1 MSDVMEKVTVFLKI
15 NDYKLE
21 KNGIFNNGILS
32 LNDDDENQTEI
43 IYDWNK
49 DNLIRDNEDIT
60 IKFNFKENQVSYLL
74 KKMNSKLQQKIDIIE
89 FQKDKNKLR
98 IKYKLEAETFCFDL
112 SYEEVIL

>member
-1 MSDVMEKVTVFLKI
+1 MSDVMKKVTVFLKI

-32 LNDDDENQTEI
+32 LNDDDYQTEI

-74 KKMNSKLQQKIDIIE
+74 KKMNKKLQQKIDIIE
-89 FQKDKNKLR
+89 FQKEKNKLK
-98 IKYKLEAETFCFDL
+98 IKYKLEEETFCFDL